1 MADTKKCM
9 IIGAAPI
16 ADGEIFKEFNP
27 KNFFVI
33 CADGGYDT
41 ALKYKI
47 KPDYI
52 VGDFDSA
59 KTKPNMT
66 HKNVKVLP
74 VNKDVTDTFYA
85 AHMALKL
92 GYRDFIMVGCL
103 GGNRADHTIANYNV
117 MLYIANKGGSAV
129 MVDNI
134 TKAFLLKDRKLRLTD
149 MKGYI
154 VSVFPFGT
162 NTCNVSYQG
171 LKYPLSEADLR
182 MGDTLMGVS
191 NEIVDV
197 YAEIRVHVGIALVMI
212 INNN

>member
-103 GGNRADHTIANYNV
+103 GGNRADHTIANY
-117 MLYIANKGGSAV
+117 M
-129 MVDNI
+129 
-134 TKAFLLKDRKLRLTD
+134 
-149 MKGYI
+149 
-154 VSVFPFGT
+154 
-162 NTCNVSYQG
+162 
-171 LKYPLSEADLR
+171 
-182 MGDTLMGVS
+182 
-191 NEIVDV
+191 
-197 YAEIRVHVGIALVMI
+197 
-212 INNN
+212 